1 MGCCANGGG
10 DDDDDDDDVEK
21 PIVSLIRKV
30 EWATVKLGK
39 EENMPQLKVS
49 IQIFTITLM

>member
-30 EWATVKLGK
+30 E
-39 EENMPQLKVS
+39 
-49 IQIFTITLM
+49 